1 MSFVPLTG
9 PAVLTVGGRPR
20 EGSITFQDERRT
32 ISLPIVSAVP
42 VLTKA
47 LAREAMHPSV
57 GLLGASA
64 HFALR
69 LVAAGKFEQTAHG
82 WAPVVV
88 GDDVQR
94 LRLLAES
101 RAYDGVDSE
110 GAEALVWS
118 MVAAVVDAMPAGSA
132 QGATRRAS
140 AAVTPAR
147 SARKRWPSPA
157 PRLPRPSPP
166 HGPR

>member
-9 PAVLTVGGRPR
+9 PAALTVGGRPR
-20 EGSITFQDERRT
+20 DGSVVFNDERRA

-47 LAREAMHPSV
+47 LAREATHPSV

-69 LVAAGKFEQTAHG
+69 LVAAGKFEQTSQG

-101 RAYDGVDSE
+101 RTYDGVDE
-110 GAEALVWS
+110 EAAEALIWS
-118 MVAAVVDAMPAGSA
+118 MVAAV
-132 QGATRRAS
+132 
-140 AAVTPAR
+140 
-147 SARKRWPSPA
+147 
-157 PRLPRPSPP
+157 
-166 HGPR
+166 